1 MATDAAADTLYL
13 RSDRNGLFTTAL
25 DSHSSLFELKLFGT
39 LVLLDLSHRTSL

>member
-25 DSHSSLFELKLFGT
+25 DSLSSLFELKLFGT